1 MNNNNY
7 GNGNSQTGEGQVP
20 PQGYNPYGQQ
30 PNSGWQT
37 PPQGYNPYGQ
47 QPNGGWQTPPQGY
60 NPYGQQTNSGWQ
72 TPPQGYYPNA
82 NPYASWYNMYVEQ
95 CMLEER
101 KKQEKQNIKAIGKK
115 CGLAALL
122 YVALSY
128 GIVYG
133 LVLIIN
139 LVPSLGAII
148 KNTTA
153 YITFD
158 VVTSIISLGL
168 PFVIAFVLMK
178 KKKIITKLPY
188 QKPQDVKSSVFL
200 TMLAIPTMVFS
211 SIVINYISFFIQ
223 ILMGVTFSDN
233 MPDNKVVTIPSMI
246 MTFISIAVVPAI
258 IEEFAIRG
266 TVMQPLRRF
275 GDKFA
280 IIVSALFFS
289 LLHGNMVQIPYTFV
303 GGLILGFLMIKT
315 KSMWPPMILHFINN
329 GYSVVIMIVGDIFG
343 EKWGNISAYLMWA
356 VFAIIGVIGLIG
368 YLKTRKNDEQLSEG
382 ESILK
387 INDKITAF
395 VSSWQMVAMIL
406 VFVFMA
412 SGSINR

>member
-7 GNGNSQTGEGQVP
+7 GNGNSQTGESQV
-20 PQGYNPYGQQ
+20 
-30 PNSGWQT
+30 

-60 NPYGQQTNSGWQ
+60 NPYGQQPNGEWQTPPQGYNPYGQQPNSGWQ

-82 NPYASWYNMYVEQ
+82 NPYANWYNMYVEQ

-101 KKQEKQNIKAIGKK
+101 KKQEKESIKAIGKK

-128 GIVYG
+128 GLVYG
-133 LVLIIN
+133 LIIIMS
-139 LVPSLGAII
+139 LVPVLRLIF

-153 YITFD
+153 YLTFD
-158 VVTSIISLGL
+158 IVTSMISLGL

-188 QKPQDVKSSVFL
+188 QKPQDVKSSAFL

-211 SIVINYISFFIQ
+211 SIIINYISFFVQ

-303 GGLILGFLMIKT
+303 GGLILGFLMVKT

-329 GYSVVIMIVGDIFG
+329 GYSVVIMVVGDIFG

-387 INDKITAF
+387 ISDKITAF
-395 VSSWQMVAMIL
+395 ISSWQMVAMIL